1 MSSFSI
7 IIIDDEADARRI
19 ILKYLERYFESINI
33 IGEADSV
40 SEGYQLITKHKPD
53 LIFLDVQMND
63 GTGFDLLDQL
73 GPNAPKVIFTTAF
86 DEFAVKAF
94 KYKALD
100 YLLKPISSEDFIDT
114 LEYIINNNSKKSI
127 DINKESKKITIPV
140 NNGYQIIDLNTIIY
154 FKAEGSYCVITHVND
169 EKLIV
174 SKPLKYFVDKICSDK
189 CSFVRTHKSY
199 LVNFNF
205 IDKINRE
212 SNASII
218 MSNQEIIPISR
229 NKKEETLEFAD
240 MFY

>member
-1 MSSFSI
+1 MI
-7 IIIDDEADARRI
+7 IHDPFFMIHHQ
-19 ILKYLERYFESINI
+19 
-33 IGEADSV
+33 V
-40 SEGYQLITKHKPD
+40 S
-53 LIFLDVQMND
+53 
-63 GTGFDLLDQL
+63 
-73 GPNAPKVIFTTAF
+73 KVFHFTIWAVF
-86 DEFAVKAF
+86 KFVDPVPQFAVKAF

-100 YLLKPISSEDFIDT
+100 YLLKPISSEDLIDT

-127 DINKESKKITIPV
+127 DINKESKKITIPI

-154 FKAEGSYCVITHVND
+154 FKAEGSYCVITNLND

-218 MSNQEIIPISR
+218 MSNNEIIPISR